1 MGGEQAA
8 QVMVTVKRDQ
18 LAREGKSLSAEQAEE
33 IAQPIRAKYEREGHP
48 YYASSRLWD
57 DGIIDMRNTRNIL
70 AASLAATL
78 HSPIE
83 PTQVG
88 VFRM

>member
-18 LAREGKSLSAEQAEE
+18 LARDGKSLTAEQAEE
-33 IAQPIRAKYEREGHP
+33 IASPIRAKYEREGHP
-48 YYASSRLWD
+48 YYASARMWD
-57 DGIIDMRNTRNIL
+57 DGIIDMRNTRHIL

-78 HSPIE
+78 HAPIE